1 MTAIIEGK
9 KILQDAA
16 VVVNVADHALPR
28 PVSIQSIKPVPPKPS
43 GSTSLPRYRPKPP
56 PSLTKP
62 SPDHYST
69 PSPKKPRVP
78 RVSHRP
84 KPPALVLPVNP
95 EPAPKE
101 TDPLTT
107 ERVKRIMRESVRS
120 TLEEQEKKQIEEK
133 ARKEE
138 MERKRAALEQ
148 RAKEIRDMNSKT
160 PKQMFSPKYAWG
172 VNPARPQ
179 DSPEWRLEVLADKQ
193 RRAQLRAK
201 SLEQTEELRR
211 IHHFIRQQSRPQI
224 PSESAEAS
232 ESSVLR
238 TSQQPAIQGFM
249 KLQQAKRREQSLNE
263 ELARMANEAKRV
275 TWLKMLEAKE
285 KRRLEAHKRKKNK
298 GEKSGKRKKS
308 RRKSRTISGVSE
320 GREEMFESSSSGSA
334 LASQKELLQ
343 TLLRRRE
350 KSSTSSRNSA
360 VLSDPAED
368 PHSLQRTIE
377 ANERK
382 LEEFRKRIEGIRSQA
397 YIEEDSEESSP
408 QESLEEGRVA
418 RVQAVARAFLAKQV
432 YYDLLEESQ
441 HDSLLS
447 ELHNLT
453 PKHSLSFDHLSAPT
467 AGQHLSPREIQAHL
481 DKEAH
486 NLHLNLAAEQR
497 VSLQR
502 SHLSLNANSVLQAS
516 RQEDQ
521 AQFSALVREICGS
534 QEALAEEIRK
544 AYESMLEKRYD
555 QLQQL
560 FIPPEKSESHSPA
573 GSSLDERIENA
584 IGTAT
589 TKAIEL
595 ETEQELAKIRETAE
609 LHADSPQV
617 RPENPLCFMEADS
630 PEPGDRLEEPTGVR
644 TPPWNYDPVTMNA
657 QEMLILERLKDAD
670 LSPGHTPSPEVS
682 FKRDQL
688 VFSPS
693 DQLASNSPHP
703 VPSPQVLD
711 QVTDFLFSLLLQEI
725 QDLQVTEA
733 RAVEFDSIP
742 RHSISSE
749 ALLREQEEL
758 RLECAVKT
766 DDESVWELVSEMLDL
781 CDEDIRKLLPKA
793 LLRSPV
799 SVLARL
805 QAVDLGLFPRDP
817 VPVDLL
823 PRSKLSQVEQS
834 RNYECLQHAP
844 PALRQICQDSHQ
856 IHNRL
861 VFEAANEAV
870 AIWRKYGSKG
880 VPMPWSA
887 AQREV
892 TQTVR
897 PEEAKIL
904 ATRLVCTWNATRMGQ
919 IPREAESQSEELVQL
934 QREERLVLDIIGE
947 TLRTDEQWCDYEDE
961 ETQVKLDLA
970 DMTLEMLM
978 SETLSL
984 LYALS

>member
-1 MTAIIEGK
+1 MQE
-9 KILQDAA
+9 AA

-28 PVSIQSIKPVPPKPS
+28 PISIQSIKPVPPKPS
-43 GSTSLPRYRPKPP
+43 GSISLPRYRPKPP
-56 PSLTKP
+56 SSALTKP

-78 RVSHRP
+78 RLSHRP
-84 KPPALVLPVNP
+84 KPPALVLPTPP
-95 EPAPKE
+95 EPVAKE
-101 TDPLTT
+101 ADPLTT

-120 TLEEQEKKQIEEK
+120 TLEEQEKKQAEEK
-133 ARKEE
+133 TRREE

-148 RAKEIRDMNSKT
+148 RAKEIRDMNSKAA
-160 PKQMFSPKYAWG
+160 KLVFSPKYAWG

-179 DSPEWRLEVLADKQ
+179 DSPEWRMEVLQEKQ

-211 IHHFIRQQSRPQI
+211 IHHLIRQQSRPQI
-224 PSESAEAS
+224 PSEPAES
-232 ESSVLR
+232 SDSSVLR
-238 TSQQPAIQGFM
+238 TPQQPEIQGFM
-249 KLQQAKRREQSLNE
+249 KRQQAKRREQSLDE
-263 ELARMANEAKRV
+263 ELARMADEAKRV
-275 TWLKMLEAKE
+275 TRLKMLEAKE
-285 KRRLEAHKRKKNK
+285 KRRLEAHKRKRNK
-298 GEKSGKRKKS
+298 GEKTGKRKKG
-308 RRKSRTISGVSE
+308 RRKSRTASGVSE

-368 PHSLQRTIE
+368 PRSLQRTIE

-397 YIEEDSEESSP
+397 YIEEDSEENSL
-408 QESLEEGRVA
+408 QESMEEKVV

-432 YYDLLEESQ
+432 YYGLLEDQ
-441 HDSLLS
+441 DHDSLLS
-447 ELHNLT
+447 ELHDLT

-502 SHLSLNANSVLQAS
+502 SHLSMDANSVLQAS

-560 FIPPEKSESHSPA
+560 FIPPEKPETHSPA

-630 PEPGDRLEEPTGVR
+630 PEPGERLEEPAGVR
-644 TPPWNYDPVTMNA
+644 TPPWNYQPVTMNA

-670 LSPGHTPSPEVS
+670 LSPGHTPSPEV
-682 FKRDQL
+682 KRDQL

-693 DQLASNSPHP
+693 NQLVSSK
-703 VPSPQVLD
+703 PSPQVVD
-711 QVTDFLFSLLLQEI
+711 QVTDFLLSLLLQEI

-733 RAVEFDSIP
+733 RAAEFDSIP

-758 RLECAVKT
+758 RQECAVRT
-766 DDESVWELVSEMLDL
+766 DDESVWELVSEMLDV
-781 CDEDIRKLLPKA
+781 CDEEVRKMLPKA

-817 VPVDLL
+817 MPLDIL
-823 PRSKLSQVEQS
+823 PRSKLSQVEQG
-834 RNYECLQHAP
+834 RNYDGLLHAP
-844 PALRQICQDSHQ
+844 PTLRQICLDSHQ

-870 AIWRKYGSKG
+870 SIWRKYGSKG

-887 AQREV
+887 APRVV
-892 TQTVR
+892 TQVVR
-897 PEEAKIL
+897 PEEVKIL